1 MRKNDLLRVVEES
14 GVPERVEAS
23 AVGVEVVAR
32 RAVPLVQTVLDVLR
46 RVRVDHIEEDVDA
59 QRVRLVHEVFQVVGS
74 AEAAEIWE

>member
-1 MRKNDLLRVVEES
+1 MRKNDLLCVVEES
-14 GVPERVEAS
+14 RVPERVEAS

-46 RVRVDHIEEDVDA
+46 RVRVDHVEEDVDA

-74 AEAAEIWE
+74 AEAAEI